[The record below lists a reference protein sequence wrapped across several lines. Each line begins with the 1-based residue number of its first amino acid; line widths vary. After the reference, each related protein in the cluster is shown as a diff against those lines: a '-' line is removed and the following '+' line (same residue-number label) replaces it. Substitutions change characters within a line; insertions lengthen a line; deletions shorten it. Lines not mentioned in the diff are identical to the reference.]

1 MDQLNQSHP
10 RNVAL
15 VSRPNV
21 ATQPPAPFYS
31 ANPYGF
37 ETENDDANNGLVA
50 YWRILR
56 RNARTIIIASVAG
69 LIIGFAVGVPMKPV
83 YRAKTALEVLTIN
96 EDFLNMKQANPTT
109 TNDNNYET
117 SEEET
122 QAKLLKGSALVNR
135 VIDKLDPSAP
145 VRSTAKSRIATSG
158 WRGWFHLSEPMPLTP
173 REELLYRAASTLKVN
188 PTAHTRVL
196 EVSADSTSPQLAMDF
211 VNTLTQEFIAQ
222 NMENRWNST
231 QRTSDWLRR
240 ELDDARDRLRHSEDA
255 LQTYARG
262 SGLIFTDETTNVAT
276 EKLEQVQ
283 QSLSAA
289 SADRIAKQSRFE
301 LAQNSPPESL
311 ADILNDPALRDTQSK
326 INDLKR
332 QIADLTSIYDPEYSK
347 VRRLQAE
354 LDSLQVAFNR
364 SRTDILSRIKTDYQE
379 ATRKEK
385 LLTAA
390 YNAQAH
396 EVTGQDE
403 KAIQY
408 NILKRD
414 VDSNRQLYDTMLQQM
429 KQASISSAMRA
440 SNVRV
445 VDPAELP
452 DVAISPNFKLNSALG
467 LLGGF
472 ILSIAAVIIKER
484 ADRTLQQP
492 GDIKLWLE
500 LPELGTIPSAV
511 VEGRRALYGRYTAP
525 SIEDEPVSI
534 GRSGI
539 ANRRK
544 ERQDTPQ
551 GNVEL
556 VTFQKKPT
564 LIAEAFRSALTSV
577 LFVGEV
583 HNRPRVLV
591 FTSANPAE
599 GKTTVASN
607 MAIAAAEIRCK
618 VLVIDADLRRPRMHK
633 VFDVPNDE
641 GLTTLLQGDMDE
653 EAVGSFIKTTSIPYL
668 DVLPAGPSTHAAA
681 HLLHS
686 PNFSAIIAKLRLA
699 YDMIFIDTPPMLQM
713 TDARVAGRIADAVV
727 LVARAG
733 QTTRDAIL
741 AAKER
746 LEEDRTKI
754 LGTVLNDWDPKRS
767 PGGYYGYYRGNHY
780 NNQYHNAEMEQ
791 QTKAG

>member
-1 MDQLNQSHP
+1 MDNLNQPSL

-15 VSRPNV
+15 VSRP
-21 ATQPPAPFYS
+21 TAPTVPQTAYYS
-31 ANPYGF
+31 TNPYGV
-37 ETENDDANNGLVA
+37 ENDTDDSNGGLIE

-56 RNARTIIIASVAG
+56 RNFRSIFIAALAG
-69 LIIGFAVGVPMKPV
+69 LIIGFAVGIPMKPV
-83 YRAKTALEVLTIN
+83 YRATTALEVLTIN
-96 EDFLNMKQANPTT
+96 EDFLNMKQASPTS
-109 TNDNNYET
+109 TNDNNFDT

-122 QAKLLKGSALVNR
+122 QAKLLKSGALVDR
-135 VIDKLDPSAP
+135 VFSKLDPNSATNP
-145 VRSTAKSRIATSG
+145 LGKSRRQMGG
-158 WRGWFHLSEPMPLTP
+158 WRTWFHLPQPVEMTQ
-173 REELLYRAASTLKVN
+173 RQQLLSRVAKTLKVS

-196 EVSADSTSPQLAMDF
+196 EVSADSTDPQLSMDF

-222 NMENRWNST
+222 NMEARWNST
-231 QRTSDWLRR
+231 QRTSEWLRR

-255 LQTYARG
+255 LQTYARS
-262 SGLIFTDETTNVAT
+262 SGLIFTDDTTNVAT
-276 EKLEQVQ
+276 EKLQQVQ

-289 SADRIAKQSRFE
+289 TADRIAKQSRFE
-301 LAQNSPPESL
+301 LAQNSPPQSL
-311 ADILNDPALRDTQSK
+311 ADILNDASLRETQSK
-326 INDLKR
+326 INDLTR
-332 QIADLTSIYDPEYSK
+332 QIADLSAVYDPQYTK

-354 LDSLQVAFNR
+354 LDSLQAAFDR

-390 YNAQAH
+390 YTAQAH

-429 KQASISSAMRA
+429 KQASIATAMRA
-440 SNVRV
+440 SNVRI
-445 VDPAELP
+445 VDPAKLP
-452 DVAISPNFKLNSALG
+452 DVAVSPNFKLNSALG
-467 LLGGF
+467 LLGGLV
-472 ILSIAAVIIKER
+472 LSICAVVVRER

-500 LPELGTIPSAV
+500 LPELGTIPSAL
-511 VEGRRALYGRYTAP
+511 VEGRKALYGRYAAP
-525 SIEDEPVSI
+525 SLEEETLTI
-534 GRSGI
+534 GHPGLSAVKKNRQAATSGS
-539 ANRRK
+539 
-544 ERQDTPQ
+544 
-551 GNVEL
+551 VEL

-577 LFVGEV
+577 LFVGEI

-633 VFDVPNDE
+633 VFDVPNDL
-641 GLTTLLQGDMDE
+641 GLTDLLQGDLSEDTV
-653 EAVGSFIKTTSIPYL
+653 ASFIHKTKIPYL
-668 DVLPAGPSTHAAA
+668 HILPAGPSTHAAA

-686 PNFSAIIAKLRLA
+686 PNFAVMITRLRKE

-713 TDARVAGRIADAVV
+713 TDARVAGRTADAVV

-754 LGTVLNDWDPKRS
+754 LGTVLNDWDPKRA
-767 PGGYYGYYRGNHY
+767 PGGYYGYYRSSHY
-780 NNQYHNAEMEQ
+780 NQYQKAEVEQ
-791 QTKAG
+791 TSKLG

>member
-1 MDQLNQSHP
+1 MDHLTQPSP
-10 RNVAL
+10 RNIAL
-15 VSRPNV
+15 TTRANAETAVPN
-21 ATQPPAPFYS
+21 PYYP
-31 ANPYGF
+31 ANPYGL
-37 ETENDDANNGLVA
+37 EGDTDDSNGGLIA
-50 YWRILR
+50 YWRILK
-56 RNARTIIIASVAG
+56 RNSRSILIASLAG
-69 LIIGFAVGVPMKPV
+69 LLLGFAVGIPMKPV
-83 YRAKTALEVLTIN
+83 YRANTALEVLTIN
-96 EDFLNMKQANPTT
+96 EDFLNMKQANPTS
-109 TNDNNYET
+109 TNDNNYDT

-122 QAKLLKGSALVNR
+122 QARLLKSAALVDR
-135 VIDKLDPSAP
+135 VIAKLDP
-145 VRSTAKSRIATSG
+145 TATARRAQKPHLAKDD
-158 WRGWFHLSEPMPLTP
+158 WRAWFHLSPKPDLTP
-173 REELLYRAASTLKVN
+173 RQRLLISAGKTLKVS

-196 EVSADSTSPQLAMDF
+196 EVTADSTDPQLAMDF

-222 NMENRWNST
+222 NMEARWNST
-231 QRTSDWLRR
+231 QRTSEWLRR

-262 SGLIFTDETTNVAT
+262 SGLIFTDDTTNVAT
-276 EKLEQVQ
+276 EKLQQVQ

-311 ADILNDPALRDTQSK
+311 ADVLNDASLRETQSK
-326 INDLKR
+326 INDLTR
-332 QIADLTSIYDPEYSK
+332 QIADLTAVYDPQYSK

-354 LDSLQVAFNR
+354 LDSLQIAFER
-364 SRTDILSRIKTDYQE
+364 ARTDILARIKTDYQE
-379 ATRKEK
+379 SIRKEK
-385 LLTAA
+385 LLSAA
-390 YNAQAH
+390 YNSQAH

-429 KQASISSAMRA
+429 KQASIATAMRA

-445 VDPAELP
+445 VDPAQLP
-452 DVAISPNFKLNSALG
+452 DTSVSPNFKLNSLLG
-467 LLGGF
+467 LMGGF
-472 ILSIAAVIIKER
+472 VLSICAVVIKER

-492 GDIKLWLE
+492 GDVKQWLE
-500 LPELGTIPSAV
+500 LAELGTIPSAL
-511 VEGRRALYGRYTAP
+511 VEGRKALYGRYMAP
-525 SIEDEPVSI
+525 SLGEEP
-534 GRSGI
+534 I
-539 ANRRK
+539 ALS
-544 ERQDTPQ
+544 

-633 VFDVPNDE
+633 VFDVSNDE
-641 GLTTLLQGDMDE
+641 GLTDLLQGDWSDE
-653 EAVGSFIKTTSIPYL
+653 LLTSYIKPTMIPYL
-668 DVLPAGPSTHAAA
+668 HILPAGPSTQAAA

-686 PNFSAIIAKLRLA
+686 PSFGTMIAKLRNH

-713 TDARVAGRIADAVV
+713 TDARVAGRNADAVV

-733 QTTRDAIL
+733 QTTRDAML

-746 LEEDRTKI
+746 LDEDRIKI
-754 LGTVLNDWDPKRS
+754 LGTVLNDWNPKRA
-767 PGGYYGYYRGNHY
+767 PNGYYGYHRGNPY
-780 NNQYHNAEMEQ
+780 ANYQTPEVQ
-791 QTKAG
+791 QAAKAG

>member
-1 MDQLNQSHP
+1 MDQLNQPHP

-21 ATQPPAPFYS
+21 ATAPPAPFYS

-37 ETENDDANNGLVA
+37 ENENDDSKEGLIA

-56 RNARTIIIASVAG
+56 RNARTILVASVAG

-83 YRAKTALEVLTIN
+83 YRARTSLEVLTIN
-96 EDFLNMKQANPTT
+96 EDFLNIKQASPTS
-109 TNDNNYET
+109 TNDYNYET

-122 QAKLLKGSALVNR
+122 QAKLLRGSTLINR
-135 VIDKLDPSAP
+135 TIAKLDPEASAKQP
-145 VRSTAKSRIATSG
+145 SKSQIATAG
-158 WRGWFHLSEPMPLTP
+158 WRGWFHLSEPVQMTP
-173 REELLYRAASTLKVN
+173 RQELLNRIARTLKVT
-188 PTAHTRVL
+188 PTPKTRVL
-196 EVSADSTSPQLAMDF
+196 ELTADSTDPKAAMDF
-211 VNTLTQEFIAQ
+211 VNTLTQEFTTQ
-222 NMENRWNST
+222 NMEQRWNST
-231 QRTSDWLRR
+231 QHISEWIRR
-240 ELDDARDRLRHSEDA
+240 ELDDARGRLRLSEDA

-301 LAQNSPPESL
+301 LAQNSPPDSL
-311 ADILNDPALRDTQSK
+311 ADILSDPALRETQSK

-332 QIADLTSIYDPEYSK
+332 QIADLSAIYDPEYSK

-354 LDSLQVAFNR
+354 LDSLQIAFNR

-379 ATRKEK
+379 ATRREK

-390 YNAQAH
+390 YNQQAH

-429 KQASISSAMRA
+429 KQASISSAMKA
-440 SNVRV
+440 SNVRI

-467 LLGGF
+467 LLAGF
-472 ILSIAAVIIKER
+472 VLSIAAIVVKER

-492 GDIKLWLE
+492 GDIKLWLD
-500 LPELGTIPSAV
+500 LPELGTIPSAN
-511 VEGRRALYGRYTAP
+511 VEGRRALYVRYGP
-525 SIEDEPVSI
+525 SIEEEPVSI
-534 GRSGI
+534 GR
-539 ANRRK
+539 AAVPARK
-544 ERQDTPQ
+544 REARLNSQA
-551 GNVEL
+551 NVEL

-577 LFVGEV
+577 LFVGEA

-633 VFDVPNDE
+633 VFDVPNE
-641 GLTTLLQGDMDE
+641 QGLTDILQGELDE
-653 EAVGSFIKTTSIPYL
+653 EFLNSCVKKTSVPYL
-668 DVLPAGPSTHAAA
+668 NVLPAGPSTHSAA

-686 PNFSAIIAKLRLA
+686 LNFATIIAKFRQE
-699 YDMIFIDTPPMLQM
+699 YDMIIIDTPPMLQM

-746 LEEDRTKI
+746 LDEDRIKI

-767 PGGYYGYYRGNHY
+767 PGGYYGYYRGSHY
-780 NNQYHNAEMEQ
+780 NNHYHNSEIAETSQ
-791 QTKAG
+791 AG